1 MTMMM
6 MMMILIIG
14 KRIGNRIRKLYF
26 NENSPMIIIFLMIM
40 SCYYLQGTILLAGL
54 NRNSLVRTLLIFG
67 IQNLQ
72 PILPR

>member
-40 SCYYLQGTILLAGL
+40 SCYYLQGTILSAGL